1 MIVALIVCPRTFSR
15 TDVLFRPLH
24 PDGVWI
30 DLLRAVSRGFLE
42 GLEGSDWHFAPGLQE
57 VPGRIVQGS
66 LP

>member
-1 MIVALIVCPRTFSR
+1 MIASLIVYTSTFSG

-30 DLLRAVSRGFLE
+30 DFLRAVSRGFVE

-57 VPGRIVQGS
+57 VPGWIVQGS